1 MKGLE
6 SDVGDRAQIL
16 RLNVQDDIAM
26 PLMRQYSAFATPT
39 FLVLDGSGEVVWRQ
53 ANGILD
59 RDEAMAALGLS

>member
-1 MKGLE
+1 
-6 SDVGDRAQIL
+6 
-16 RLNVQDDIAM
+16 M